1 MDDELLSLMEETPE
15 NVEDLYSV
23 QEAVNQLKQVYEE
36 ISTAVEKEKEEKLR
50 KMEKMVVAPI
60 IALFNAGYSEIT
72 VRKLLRGIGFKRN
85 EIDRFIHASW
95 REMENRRRLGKIVKL
110 VEVLVIAGVV
120 AGLIFFGLNLFQE
133 TKAISCQSFG
143 CSQEML
149 TCQEGKYY
157 FQTADTVQEI
167 TIKKE
172 QNYCLIRVE
181 ITKSRNEELI
191 GRFVNCKLPIIDG
204 TVDLS
209 KTEGCSGSLPGPI

>member
-1 MDDELLSLMEETPE
+1 MEDDLLSLLEEAPE

-36 ISTAVEKEKEEKLR
+36 ISTAVEKEKEEKL
-50 KMEKMVVAPI
+50 KKAEKMVIDPI
-60 IALFNAGYSEIT
+60 IALFNAGYSEVTI
-72 VRKLLRGIGFKRN
+72 RRLLGGIGFKRA

-95 REMENRRRLGKIVKL
+95 REMEKRRRLGKVVKII
-110 VEVLVIAGVV
+110 EMLVIAGVV

-133 TKAISCQSFG
+133 TRAVSCQSFG

-157 FQTADTVQEI
+157 SQMSGITKEI

-181 ITKSRNEELI
+181 ITKSDDKGEI
-191 GRFVNCKLPIIDG
+191 GRYINCKLPIIDG

-209 KTEGCSGSLPGPI
+209 KTDGCIGTLPGLL